1 MKHEIFDSI
10 DINKLNL
17 KDLLLLLKIVNK
29 IKNDEIEV
37 LE

>member
-1 MKHEIFDSI
+1 MKHEILDSI

-17 KDLLLLLKIVNK
+17 KELLLLLKIVNK